1 MAATDAENIPIPI
14 RELIAYIVDIAV
26 ARAFQ
31 EHIKT
36 CPQAPRIY
44 TLEQKTSRLELSFV
58 RLVLLLLGSGVLS
71 GSSVWWLANLAG
83 G

>member
-1 MAATDAENIPIPI
+1 MAAHDAENIPIPI
-14 RELIAYIVDIAV
+14 RELIAYVVDIAV

-31 EHIKT
+31 EHIRS
-36 CPQAPRIY
+36 CPQGSRISV
-44 TLEQKTSRLELSFV
+44 LENKTTRLELSFV

-71 GSSVWWLANLAG
+71 GSSVWWLANFAG